1 MASIIIFIK
10 ILSINKIASI
20 LGFIGV
26 TFRSVGNFLVYF
38 LLLHDTR
45 ILITGAPQLLEI
57 VRDIFFGIGLILGVN
72 ISSSVFFRN
81 SAEAVIKFYSQTQG
95 NIKAIILEGIQAISY
110 IPSYV
115 NVGTNSIEAKFP
127 KLTPKG
133 DFMTILLDNGS
144 SIDVRVNTYS
154 NKP

>member
-1 MASIIIFIK
+1 M
-10 ILSINKIASI
+10 
-20 LGFIGV
+20 
-26 TFRSVGNFLVYF
+26 
-38 LLLHDTR
+38 
-45 ILITGAPQLLEI
+45 
-57 VRDIFFGIGLILGVN
+57 
-72 ISSSVFFRN
+72 
-81 SAEAVIKFYSQTQG
+81 
-95 NIKAIILEGIQAISY
+95 EGIQAISY